1 MSKSISRKKRR
12 ILVILNFCFMT
23 FFVVF
28 FLRGEYSSWSLWLII
43 AVSLSFLI
51 FFISI
56 VILYGR
62 TNLWKLTHSDTD
74 DLDER
79 EIYITHQAFRKSYQ
93 IFGVLSLIL
102 LFFIFFTV
110 RYSFLMLTPRGHYSL
125 GLILLMALNYLFNII
140 PAAILA
146 WTQKAI

>member
-1 MSKSISRKKRR
+1 MGKNMSRNKRR
-12 ILVILNFCFMT
+12 IFVVLNFFFMI
-23 FFVVF
+23 FFIVF
-28 FLRGEYSSWSLWLII
+28 FIRGEYTSWNLGLIMV
-43 AVSLSFLI
+43 VSISFLI
-51 FFISI
+51 FIFSI

-62 TNLWKLTHSDTD
+62 TNLWKLTHTKTD
-74 DLDER
+74 ELDER
-79 EIYITHQAFRKSYQ
+79 EIYITHQAFRKSYE

-110 RYSFLMLTPRGHYSL
+110 RYSFFTLTPRGHYSL

-146 WTQKAI
+146 WTEKDI